1 MTQPALIDSHCHLNA
16 PQFDADRA
24 AVIERA
30 VDAGVRLLL
39 DVGTEPVE
47 WNRSIGLARADTRV
61 RCILGL
67 HPNSA
72 RLWSTDVSNQLVHLL
87 ASPQVAALGETGLDY
102 YRLGA
107 SAEQQ
112 RQVFIAHLEIARRL
126 ALPVVIHAREAYD
139 DILEVLAEHGRG
151 TRGVL
156 HSFAG
161 TVEHAER
168 AVELGYSIGIS
179 GPATYRSGANVREVV
194 AAVPLDRLLI
204 ETDSPYLPPHPH
216 RGKRNEPAH
225 VALIAAAVAEQRGL
239 TIEDVARATSENATL
254 LFGLP

>member
-1 MTQPALIDSHCHLNA
+1 MTQSTLIDSHCHLNA
-16 PQFDADRA
+16 LQFDADRA

-30 VDAGVRLLL
+30 GDAGVRLLL

-47 WNRSIGLARADTRV
+47 WDRSLDLARADPRV

-67 HPNSA
+67 HPNRA
-72 RLWSTDVSNQLVHLL
+72 GLWSTDISNQLIHLL

-107 SAEQQ
+107 SGQQQ
-112 RQVFIAHLEIARRL
+112 REVFIAHLEIASQL

-139 DILEVLAEHGRG
+139 DILSVLEEHGRG
-151 TRGVL
+151 TSGVL

-161 TVEHAER
+161 NVGHAER
-168 AVELGYSIGIS
+168 AVALGYSIGIS
-179 GPATYRSGANVREVV
+179 GPVTYRSGANVREVV
-194 AAVPLDRLLI
+194 AAMPLDRLLI

-225 VALIAAAVAEQRGL
+225 VALIAAAVAEQRGMAVDDL
-239 TIEDVARATSENATL
+239 ARATSENVTL
-254 LFGLP
+254 LFGVP

>member
-1 MTQPALIDSHCHLNA
+1 VTIPTLLDSHCHLNA
-16 PQFDADRA
+16 SQFDADRE

-30 VDAGVRLLL
+30 GDAGVRLLL

-47 WNRSIGLARADTRV
+47 WDRSLDLARADTRV

-72 RLWSTDVSNQLVHLL
+72 GLWSTDISSQMIHLL
-87 ASPQVAALGETGLDY
+87 ASPQVAAVGETGLDY

-107 SAEQQ
+107 PPEQQ
-112 RQVFIAHLEIARRL
+112 REVFIAHLDIARQL

-139 DILEVLAEHGRG
+139 DILRILEEHGRG
-151 TRGVL
+151 TSGVL

-179 GPATYRSGANVREVV
+179 GPVTYRSGANMREVA

-216 RGKRNEPAH
+216 RGRRNEPAH
-225 VALIAAAVAEQRGL
+225 VGLIAAAVADQRGMAV
-239 TIEDVARATSENATL
+239 EDLARATSENTAR
-254 LFGLP
+254 LFGLR

>member
-1 MTQPALIDSHCHLNA
+1 VTQHTLIDSHCHLNA

-30 VDAGVRLLL
+30 GDAGVRFLL

-47 WNRSIGLARADTRV
+47 WVRSLELARATTRV

-72 RLWSTDVSNQLVHLL
+72 GMWSTELMDQLIHLH
-87 ASPQVAALGETGLDY
+87 ASPQVAAIGETGLDY

-107 SAEQQ
+107 PPEQQ
-112 RQVFIAHLEIARRL
+112 CEVFIAHLEISRQL

-139 DILEVLAEHGRG
+139 DILNILAEHGKG
-151 TRGVL
+151 TSGVL

-161 TVEHAER
+161 NVEHALR
-168 AVELGYSIGIS
+168 AVELGYTIGIS
-179 GPATYRSGANVREVV
+179 GPVTYRSGANVREVV
-194 AAVPLDRLLI
+194 AMVPLNRLLI

-225 VALIAAAVAEQRGL
+225 VALVAAAVAEQRGL
-239 TIEDVARATSENATL
+239 TVEDVASATSENATR
-254 LFGLP
+254 LFGLQ